1 MSVKV
6 NLVPG
11 TGKSKIGDCHKK
23 SYFLLLTW
31 SGKFPPEEVLFFF
44 FLKYRLFSDY
54 YLVEYR
60 LFSDSEAQ
68 ILSILCLCHLQCE
81 VYPRRCA
88 HSHIPERETMT
99 PWEDCMGHALKS
111 HISVLPTSA
120 LARSQSLSHT

>member
-44 FLKYRLFSDY
+44 FPNID
-54 YLVEYR
+54 YLV
-60 LFSDSEAQ
+60 
-68 ILSILCLCHLQCE
+68 II
-81 VYPRRCA
+81 
-88 HSHIPERETMT
+88 I
-99 PWEDCMGHALKS
+99 
-111 HISVLPTSA
+111 
-120 LARSQSLSHT
+120 